1 MENIFT
7 LDKFDV
13 FSEKINI
20 DELYDAKKNRDVNTL
35 NLFQKILNRVHARIK
50 LTSKHRHSQNHCWYV
65 VPEVMIGIP
74 KYDQAGCI
82 AYLINKLKENNFQVQ
97 YYHPNTLF
105 INWNHWIPSYIRNE
119 YKKQTGQLINEFGET
134 IIEEKE
140 EEYNNDNPI
149 LMIGNG
155 NSNKNKNNKKY
166 NSILNYVPT
175 GSFN

>member
-1 MENIFT
+1 MNNVAI
-7 LDKFDV
+7 L
-13 FSEKINI
+13 N
-20 DELYDAKKNRDVNTL
+20 KKVNTL
-35 NLFQKILNRVHARIK
+35 INIIVK
-50 LTSKHRHSQNHCWYV
+50 LQSDV
-65 VPEVMIGIP
+65 
-74 KYDQAGCI
+74 
-82 AYLINKLKENNFQVQ
+82 NKLKENNFQVQ

-119 YKKQTGQLINEFGET
+119 YKKQTGQSINEFGET